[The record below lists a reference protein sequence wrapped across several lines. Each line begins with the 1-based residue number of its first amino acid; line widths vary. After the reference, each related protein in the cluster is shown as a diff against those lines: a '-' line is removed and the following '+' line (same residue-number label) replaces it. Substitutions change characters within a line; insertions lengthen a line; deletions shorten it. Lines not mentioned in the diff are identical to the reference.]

1 MLYFVLF
8 IGIFYQ
14 IVKWIGLDFIISII
28 IFSICLIGIVLFVM
42 FGIYIICNKMEI
54 VEDVYLEVNDIIE

>member
-1 MLYFVLF
+1 M
-8 IGIFYQ
+8 
-14 IVKWIGLDFIISII
+14 DFIISII

-42 FGIYIICNKMEI
+42 FGIYISCNKMEV